1 MARQAG
7 MTTRRAEAG
16 QTRGRRQVN
25 IRVGPAL
32 YQTLQTVARQER
44 RSISQ
49 TAQHLLEQGLQQ
61 RFAGRV
67 TEDDPAGREFANVA
81 ITGGAFEWLAQEPDL
96 YDDTHGKPL

>member
-1 MARQAG
+1 MPRQAR
-7 MTTRRAEAG
+7 MTTRRAEGG

-49 TAQHLLEQGLQQ
+49 TVQHLLEQGLQL

-67 TEDDPAGREFANVA
+67 TDDPAGRQLA
-81 ITGGAFEWLAQEPDL
+81 ILAIAGETFEWLAQEPER
-96 YDDTHGKPL
+96 YDDTHGEPL